1 MEVITKV
8 EHIYED
14 TRCTTGVE
22 PEYKWGEIYILISH
36 QEVPD
41 TGFEEVTIYA
51 NIEKSAL
58 MKVATRPEI
67 FPCSE
72 VIGWIL
78 PRADMTTIILDNTD
92 KQGYVAYSPSYV
104 SLAYHLPEAQVYLIE
119 GWMKEI
125 NLDLVETIK
134 RMMVPGKNF

>member
-8 EHIYED
+8 ECIYED

-22 PEYKWGEIYILISH
+22 PEYKWGRIYRLISH

-58 MKVATRPEI
+58 MKIATRPDI

-78 PRADMTTIILDNTD
+78 PRENVTTMILDNTS
-92 KQGYVAYSPSYV
+92 KQGYVAYNLGYV
-104 SLAYHLPEAQVYLIE
+104 SLAYHLPEAQVYLTE
-119 GWMKEI
+119 G
-125 NLDLVETIK
+125 
-134 RMMVPGKNF
+134 